1 MLKRKYNFSFYSSF
15 IFLINVIIGLTYQT
29 MYSHIYALL
38 FFILFTTSILFR
50 TFEYPFL
57 LYADKLAIYSVVAYG
72 AYMFFTKTFLTHTYF
87 TIILTFLTTIV
98 LYHYGHLTNQFCFSE
113 DKDLGELYHAFMHCV
128 SSLGH
133 LLIMTV

>member
-1 MLKRKYNFSFYSSF
+1 MSKRKYNFSFYSSF
-15 IFLINVIIGLTYQT
+15 IFLINVVIGLTYET
-29 MYSHIYALL
+29 MYSYIYALL

-50 TFEYPFL
+50 IFEHPFL
-57 LYADKLAIYSVVAYG
+57 VYADKFAIYTIVAYG
-72 AYMFFTKTFLTHTYF
+72 AYLFFTKAIVTHTYF
-87 TIILTFLTTIV
+87 TILLTFLTTIL

-113 DKDLGELYHAFMHCV
+113 DKDLGELYHAFLHCV